1 MKTIRIAF
9 ILLPLILFSIK
20 VNAQQSQPSQ
30 RNNENNAG
38 PVPEKVVA
46 LFNDISDID
55 KLRVLNP
62 LNLTSDQLNKMIA
75 LISKEED
82 AYNKRLAQE
91 AVPPIDAIAQQIK
104 DVKAKMLKGGNIP
117 ADFDDQVKELQSNF
131 VKQRKN
137 EDNRTLLAIIDGMK
151 QIFTQEQVRTAVMV
165 VKQLTKFAPD
175 TTSDQYFNYYVL
187 GTFVEYPRI
196 VPLLKEMVKARSDS
210 SSGAQAAPSTPSQ
223 EPAQ

>member
-1 MKTIRIAF
+1 
-9 ILLPLILFSIK
+9 
-20 VNAQQSQPSQ
+20 
-30 RNNENNAG
+30 
-38 PVPEKVVA
+38 VPEKVVA